1 VSAKTTNTVQDLSK
15 LNATKDAARQCLLA
29 ADKYLKELQFDLAK
43 QQLEKAKE
51 LDPSN
56 AYIFAFQDR
65 ITHFE
70 ATKKKEAAKQASASP
85 ATPSQRTIP
94 KPPTETPKPP
104 ASPPTPPPKVQ
115 QEQPAMSKAPADAID
130 VAAYAQMEEA
140 RLAEDRRRQESAR
153 VLAEFRQKEAADRPM
168 AEMLKKREFEA
179 MTAAE
184 DQRRREMETRLEAE
198 RHRQRELEYRLAG
211 EEERRRQDDNRML
224 EERRRL
230 ELEAR
235 ARSEEQRRRELEA
248 RVAEEERKRKDL
260 EYRIAS
266 EERRQRET
274 EALAAEE
281 QRRRELEIRAA
292 AEDQKRR
299 ELEARIAAE
308 EQRRKEMEARM
319 AAEEQRFREEMAR
332 REEERRRK
340 ELEARA
346 AAEEQLRKDLEIRVA
361 EEEKKRK
368 ELEKRAA
375 TEEIRR
381 KDVEA
386 KIQQEEGRRRQFED
400 LAASEERLRRELE
413 EKMREEMRRRQ
424 EEVHLVE
431 EMRRKEA
438 DLRVAEEQRKLEDMR
453 RQVEEL
459 TRALEQEKSARQEIS
474 RLNLQ
479 SPAKQLRGA
488 LEEAWLNGAPDD
500 NAAQELH
507 QRAVSMSIP
516 PDIEQS
522 LIREVKLDMYSKAV
536 KEVVAKKK
544 LLRSSSSTLEWLRKV
559 YQVSVAE
566 YLENESK
573 FLLDLVADQYKGT
586 LLLVSKSIGTKEDIT
601 PRQKSITPE
610 NALEKIEKVNPN
622 IILCDA
628 DFPGGLSGIRFL
640 HVLRAN
646 SKFNYIPF
654 VLIGEAAEVAQLKSS
669 ELRPNEGV
677 VKQPIEYDELT
688 NLMNEKLLW
697 FREYIS
703 SLK

>member
-1 VSAKTTNTVQDLSK
+1 
-15 LNATKDAARQCLLA
+15 
-29 ADKYLKELQFDLAK
+29 
-43 QQLEKAKE
+43 
-51 LDPSN
+51 
-56 AYIFAFQDR
+56 
-65 ITHFE
+65 
-70 ATKKKEAAKQASASP
+70 
-85 ATPSQRTIP
+85 
-94 KPPTETPKPP
+94 
-104 ASPPTPPPKVQ
+104 
-115 QEQPAMSKAPADAID
+115 
-130 VAAYAQMEEA
+130 ME
-140 RLAEDRRRQESAR
+140 AR
-153 VLAEFRQKEAADRPM
+153 VL
-168 AEMLKKREFEA
+168 
-179 MTAAE
+179 
-184 DQRRREMETRLEAE
+184 
-198 RHRQRELEYRLAG
+198 
-211 EEERRRQDDNRML
+211 
-224 EERRRL
+224 
-230 ELEAR
+230 
-235 ARSEEQRRRELEA
+235 
-248 RVAEEERKRKDL
+248 EEERKRKDL

-274 EALAAEE
+274 EAFAAEE

-346 AAEEQLRKDLEIRVA
+346 AAEEQRRRELEIRVA
-361 EEEKKRK
+361 DEEKKRK
-368 ELEKRAA
+368 ELERRASA
-375 TEEIRR
+375 EEERRREIESKIRQEEDRR
-381 KDVEA
+381 K
-386 KIQQEEGRRRQFED
+386 QYEE
-400 LAASEERLRRELE
+400 LAANEERLRKEIE
-413 EKMREEMRRRQ
+413 GKMREEVRRRQ
-424 EEVHLVE
+424 EEVRLAE
-431 EMRRKEA
+431 EARRKEA
-438 DLRVAEEQRKLEDMR
+438 EQRVAEEQRKLEDMR
-453 RQVEEL
+453 RQVEDL
-459 TRALEQEKSARQEIS
+459 TRALEQEKNARQEVS

-479 SPAKQLRGA
+479 SPVKQLREA
-488 LEEAWLNGAPDD
+488 LEAAWINGAPDE

-507 QRAVSMSIP
+507 QRAVSLSIP
-516 PDIEQS
+516 PDVEQS

-536 KEVVAKKK
+536 KEVVAKRK

-586 LLLVSKSIGTKEDIT
+586 VLLVSKLIGTRDDIT
-601 PRQKSITPE
+601 PRLKSSGFAVVQSITPE

-628 DFPGGLSGIRFL
+628 DFPGGLSGVRFL

-646 SKFNYIPF
+646 SKFNYVPF

-669 ELRPNEGV
+669 ELKPNEGV
-677 VKQPIEYDELT
+677 IKQPIEYEELT
-688 NLMNEKLLW
+688 NLMNEKLTW